1 MWCAMGLFG
10 LALAGGTW
18 LASIPPQP
26 DSSDAQRA
34 SRAASNSN
42 SNYTVASAPNNF
54 DEIVASAKNSW
65 RIDVATIE
73 CLSVSE
79 RLSSI
84 FQQSHYDDPGI
95 VKILEEKFPGKS
107 INRKNDECRFALGFN
122 IVKTT
127 VRAVK
132 YRGQPAAMLLSFS
145 LCPRDP
151 GGKILA
157 IGCSSK
163 DLYLFRTDL
172 DPLEAF
178 EIGIKAF
185 DQKQDKAWV
194 ILKIPS

>member
-1 MWCAMGLFG
+1 MGLFG
-10 LALAGGTW
+10 LALVGGTW
-18 LASIPPQP
+18 LASVPRQP
-26 DSSDAQRA
+26 DSSGAQSA

-42 SNYTVASAPNNF
+42 YTLASAPNHF
-54 DEIVASAKNSW
+54 DEVVVSAKNSW
-65 RIDVATIE
+65 RIDLATIE

-79 RLSSI
+79 RVSSI
-84 FQQSHYDDPGI
+84 FHQSHYDDPG
-95 VKILEEKFPGKS
+95 VTKILEEKFPGKS

-122 IVKTT
+122 IIKTT

-132 YRGQPAAMLLSFS
+132 YQGQPAAMQLSFS

-157 IGCSSK
+157 VGCSSK

-178 EIGIKAF
+178 EIGLKAF

-194 ILKIPS
+194 FLKIPS

>member
-10 LALAGGTW
+10 LALLGGTW

-26 DSSDAQRA
+26 DSSDAQSA
-34 SRAASNSN
+34 SSNSK
-42 SNYTVASAPNNF
+42 YTVASAQNNF
-54 DEIVASAKNSW
+54 DEVVASAKNSW
-65 RIDVATIE
+65 RIDLATIE

-79 RLSSI
+79 RISSI
-84 FQQSHYDDPGI
+84 FHQSHYDDPGI
-95 VKILEEKFPGKS
+95 MKILEEKFPGKS
-107 INRKNDECRFALGFN
+107 IKRKNDECGFVLSFN
-122 IVKTT
+122 IIKTT

-132 YRGQPAAMLLSFS
+132 YQGEPAAMLLSFS

-151 GGKILA
+151 GGKVLA

-178 EIGIKAF
+178 EIGLKAF